1 MSTKRSEPRTPVTPL
16 PGGQG
21 GIRTV
26 AHVVR
31 KSSAPV
37 QDKTPLQGARSVQP
51 QTAGAA

>member
-1 MSTKRSEPRTPVTPL
+1 MSKTQPDPRTPVTPL

-31 KSSAPV
+31 KSWTPV
-37 QDKTPLQGARSVQP
+37 QDKPVLQDAQPVQP